1 MDTPGRVLSVNV
13 GQPRPVERMGRPHS
27 TAIRK
32 EPVDGRVAVRGVNI
46 DGDEQADRRV
56 HGGPEQAVY
65 AYAREDYD
73 WFERELG
80 QPLEPGTF
88 GENLTLEGVDVS
100 GARMGERWT
109 VGSVVL
115 EVTRPRLPCW
125 KLGDRMGDQR
135 FVAFFAA
142 AGRFGAYLRIVREG
156 ELGSG
161 DEVRVDRDGAAER
174 TVRDVARA
182 QLRKAE

>member
-1 MDTPGRVLSVNV
+1 MDTPGRVVSVNV
-13 GQPRPVERMGRPHS
+13 GQPRPVERMGRTQQ

-32 EPVDGRVAVRGVNI
+32 EPVDGRVAVRGVNVA
-46 DGDEQADRRV
+46 GDAQADRKV

-80 QPLEPGTF
+80 QALDPGTF
-88 GENLTLEGVDVS
+88 GENLTVEGIDVS
-100 GARMGERWT
+100 GARVGERWT

-115 EVTRPRLPCW
+115 EVTSPRIPCW

-135 FVAFFAA
+135 FVKRFGDAA
-142 AGRFGAYLRIVREG
+142 RFGAYLRIVQEG
-156 ELGSG
+156 ELARG
-161 DEVRVDRDGAAER
+161 DEVRVDRNGAGEQ
-174 TVRDVARA
+174 TVREAGLA
-182 QLRKAE
+182 QLRKTE

>member
-1 MDTPGRVLSVNV
+1 MDMRGRVLSVNV
-13 GQPRPVERMGRPHS
+13 GQPRPVERMGRSQS

-32 EPVDGRVAVRGVNI
+32 EPVSGRLPVRGVNI

-73 WFERELG
+73 WFEHELG
-80 QPLEPGTF
+80 QPLDPGTF

-100 GARMGERWT
+100 GARVGERWT

-135 FVAFFAA
+135 FVARFADA
-142 AGRFGAYLRIVREG
+142 ERFGAYLRIVQEG
-156 ELGSG
+156 ELASG
-161 DEVRVDRDGAAER
+161 DEVRVDRENAGEQ
-174 TVRDVARA
+174 TVRDAARA
-182 QLRKAE
+182 QLKKKS

>member
-1 MDTPGRVLSVNV
+1 MDKRGRVLSVNV
-13 GQPRPVERMGRPHS
+13 GRSRPVERLGRLRE

-32 EPVDGRVAVRGVNI
+32 EPVAGRVAVRGVNV

-56 HGGPEQAVY
+56 HGGSEQAVY
-65 AYAREDYD
+65 AYAREDYE

-80 QPLEPGTF
+80 QPLDPGTF

-100 GARMGERWT
+100 GARVGERWA
-109 VGSVVL
+109 VGSVIL

-135 FVAFFAA
+135 FVARFADA
-142 AGRFGAYLRIVREG
+142 ERFGVYLRIVQEG
-156 ELGSG
+156 ELASG
-161 DEVRVDRDGAAER
+161 DEVRIDRGAAGEQ
-174 TVRDVARA
+174 TVRDVALA
-182 QLRKAE
+182 QLRKVE

>member
-1 MDTPGRVLSVNV
+1 MDMRGRVLSVNI
-13 GQPRPVERMGRPHS
+13 GQPRPVERMGRPQS

-32 EPVDGRVAVRGVNI
+32 EPVSGRIPVRGVNI

-73 WFERELG
+73 WFEHELG
-80 QPLEPGTF
+80 QPLDPGTF
-88 GENLTLEGVDVS
+88 GENLTIEGVDVS
-100 GARMGERWT
+100 GARVGERWT

-135 FVAFFAA
+135 FVARFADA
-142 AGRFGAYLRIVREG
+142 ERFGAYLRIVQEG
-156 ELGSG
+156 ELASG
-161 DEVRVDRDGAAER
+161 DEVRVDRENAGEQ
-174 TVRDVARA
+174 TVRDAARA
-182 QLRKAE
+182 QLKKKS